1 MRKRSITLSIF
12 LGCVLPVIGQTVV
25 DIKPGLNNKPI
36 TRVVYEV
43 DGNTVVQ
50 NTEATGVS
58 VNRNQPVYLKSV
70 TINDGGSTVVL
81 DSFNSLGATVTN
93 INFSTSTSGVGIFD
107 NGIITTTSNLAA
119 YQAALVATTQDTDLL
134 NYSFYDGVSN
144 MPPSGVHDYDM
155 LFERAFNPEDRI
167 LVSERWGNTYFT
179 LRALD
184 ANGNTITG
192 TNLLRFGYPTGSAYS
207 LYDWNSGYA
216 TSTYINDQAFAFT
229 VASASLFFTGTS
241 VAPQPVFGFRVDN
254 DGEADVKF
262 FGLSDNSFANNPAIP
277 EPSASVLLSGAVF
290 ALLSRRKR

>member
-1 MRKRSITLSIF
+1 MRKLSKLILFF
-12 LGCVLPVIGQTVV
+12 LGAGFPVFGQSIV

-36 TRVVYEV
+36 TSVVYEV

-50 NTEATGVS
+50 SAEANGVS

-70 TINDGGSTVVL
+70 TINQGGSPVAL
-81 DSFNSLGATVTN
+81 DSFNSLGATVSN
-93 INFSTSTSGVGIFD
+93 INFSVSTSGVGVFD
-107 NGIITTTSNLAA
+107 NGTITTTSNLAA
-119 YQAALVATTQDTDLL
+119 YQAALAATTQDTDLL

-144 MPPSGVHDYDM
+144 MPPGGVSDYDM
-155 LFERAFNPEDRI
+155 LFQRAINPEDHI

-184 ANGNTITG
+184 ANGNYIAG
-192 TNLLRFGYPTGSAYS
+192 TNLLRFGHPTGSAYT

-216 TSTYINDQAFAFT
+216 SSTYQSSQAFAFT
-229 VASASLFFTGTS
+229 VAGSSLFFAGTA

-262 FGLSDNSFANNPAIP
+262 FGLSDNSFADNPIIP
-277 EPSASVLLSGAVF
+277 EPSSSVLLLGGLL